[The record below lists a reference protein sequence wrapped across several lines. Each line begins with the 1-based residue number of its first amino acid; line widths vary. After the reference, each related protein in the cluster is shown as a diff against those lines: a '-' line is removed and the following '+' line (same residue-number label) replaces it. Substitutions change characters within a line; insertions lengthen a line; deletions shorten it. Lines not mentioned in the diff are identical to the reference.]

1 MNTRDNTIRH
11 TILVSCRTAFA
22 TIALVSATLVLS
34 SCGSDSG
41 SVSTGITLSSDATL
55 SSLLIDSGTLTPA
68 FTAATTSYTASVSS
82 GTPFEIV
89 RATPTISTA
98 KVTVNGTPVP
108 NGGASRGV
116 AIATGPNTITVMVTA
131 QDLQA
136 TRAYTIV
143 VTRAP

>member
-1 MNTRDNTIRH
+1 MNSWHNTVRH
-11 TILVSCRTAFA
+11 HTFVSCCKAFA
-22 TIALVSATLVLS
+22 TVALVSATLVLS
-34 SCGSDSG
+34 SCGSDG
-41 SVSTGITLSSDATL
+41 STSTGNTLSSDATL

-68 FTAATTSYTASVSS
+68 FAAATTSYAASVSS

-98 KVTVNGTPVP
+98 KVTVNGAPVV
-108 NGGASRGV
+108 NGGASSGV
-116 AIATGPNTITVMVTA
+116 ALATGPNTITVMVTA